1 VVPTPRHA
9 GRNTRSRG
17 HLTALGAVVFDH
29 NGGGD
34 AGHRAEQR
42 VCWTH
47 DAAWLFQGGMGRRQ
61 KVMHKMLID
70 ALTLHKKVVLAH
82 LVPQGRLSTPSTSQ
96 KSSHTLSHSSV
107 VSSPRRTPPALPPP
121 AGTLGAVREQTVVH
135 QSEQAVNAH
144 TAPANT
150 TWACAKS
157 PGLGTQH
164 SAWAWA
170 SSARPRTRTR
180 TRAPPAP
187 SERVHAGRGRLTR
200 SWHRCRS
207 RGAPA
212 SAPARS
218 PRPSEAKGTATEEPH
233 AFSAAG
239 GREV

>member
-9 GRNTRSRG
+9 GWNPRSRG

-96 KSSHTLSHSSV
+96 KSSHPLSLIMLCRAPDV
-107 VSSPRRTPPALPPP
+107 PRLLCR
-121 AGTLGAVREQTVVH
+121 
-135 QSEQAVNAH
+135 
-144 TAPANT
+144 
-150 TWACAKS
+150 
-157 PGLGTQH
+157 
-164 SAWAWA
+164 
-170 SSARPRTRTR
+170 RPRAPSAPCASKPLSTIQNRLLTRIQRQQIQPGRVQKAQVCSHKTR
-180 TRAPPAP
+180 LAHEHRLRAP
-187 SERVHAGRGRLTR
+187 GRGRGR
-200 SWHRCRS
+200 
-207 RGAPA
+207 
-212 SAPARS
+212 ARRRR
-218 PRPSEAKGTATEEPH
+218 RPSASTRV
-233 AFSAAG
+233 AAA
-239 GREV
+239 